1 MTKSVRAHHL
11 KFGTSLE
18 IGGSL
23 VGHWSFSKATFRRRL
38 LGWFDRNR
46 RDLPWRHNRDP
57 YRIWVSEVM
66 LQQTTVAA
74 VIPYFE
80 RFLRAFPTLAGLA
93 AANEQEV
100 LRLWAGLGYYRR
112 ARNLHRAAKILHE
125 EHGGSLPDD
134 AEVWSSLPGV
144 GRYIL
149 GAVLSQAFD
158 RRLPIVEANSQR
170 VLCRLF
176 GQDGDTSREPVK
188 SWLWRTAG
196 DLVPRRRAGDFNQAL
211 MELGAMVCTP
221 ESPRCGECPVARGCS
236 AHIDGR
242 QHEIPRR
249 VERKAPIDVQTVAVA
264 IHKRGRVL
272 LAQRGD
278 DSSRWAGMWEFPH
291 TDRRRGET
299 VDAAA
304 GRLLESIGIR
314 ADVERELLTVKHGV
328 THHRITLTALEA
340 TWRSGE
346 FRSSAYAQVKWV
358 RPTELADYPAGSAQR
373 KLFDAVATPRRN
385 LF

>member
-1 MTKSVRAHHL
+1 
-11 KFGTSLE
+11 
-18 IGGSL
+18 
-23 VGHWSFSKATFRRRL
+23 
-38 LGWFDRNR
+38 
-46 RDLPWRHNRDP
+46 
-57 YRIWVSEVM
+57 
-66 LQQTTVAA
+66 
-74 VIPYFE
+74 
-80 RFLRAFPTLAGLA
+80 
-93 AANEQEV
+93 
-100 LRLWAGLGYYRR
+100 
-112 ARNLHRAAKILHE
+112 
-125 EHGGSLPDD
+125 
-134 AEVWSSLPGV
+134 
-144 GRYIL
+144 
-149 GAVLSQAFD
+149 
-158 RRLPIVEANSQR
+158 
-170 VLCRLF
+170 
-176 GQDGDTSREPVK
+176 
-188 SWLWRTAG
+188 
-196 DLVPRRRAGDFNQAL
+196 